1 MYKSL
6 LFILIPGMIACNPP
20 GENANY
26 HPDSLSVRS
35 AIVDTGV
42 MTVGTPPE
50 TPQAVPD
57 TIRIEG
63 DFNGDGNLDLAF
75 GVIYR
80 KAMEAEGQDEY
91 VIRFSNPD
99 IKPLL
104 TGYGEIRLINE
115 GDLNSDGRDDISVY
129 QAPLHGCSYVMSSW
143 AFTNSGWKQ
152 ITDPWL
158 VYNGCNYLSDEDLQ
172 NRIVVEDGVVYFYQE
187 DPHDEHLTLVKKE
200 MSIK

>member
-1 MYKSL
+1 MYKNL
-6 LFILIPGMIACNPP
+6 LFILVPGVIACNSP
-20 GENANY
+20 GKNPDYN
-26 HPDSLSVRS
+26 PDSVSGHS

-42 MTVGTPPE
+42 MAVGAPPE
-50 TPQAVPD
+50 TPEAVPD

-63 DFNGDGNLDLAF
+63 DFNGDGNRDSAF

-80 KAMEAEGQDEY
+80 RAMEQEGQDEY

-99 IKPLL
+99 IKPLV

-129 QAPLHGCSYVMSSW
+129 QAPLHGCTYVMSSW
-143 AFTNSGWKQ
+143 AFTNTGWKQ

-172 NRIVVEDGVVYFYQE
+172 HRIVMEDGVVYFYQE